1 MKLRIERDALAQ
13 SLSVVGPSV
22 PVRPTIP
29 TLGGVL
35 LEAGEE
41 SARLSGFDYEVAA
54 QSSIP
59 TTAIAEPGS
68 ALVSGRLLTE
78 IIKLLPSH
86 SVDFSDDGTNLNLT
100 CGQSRFSLPLM
111 PVMDYPQLPTL
122 PDTTGVVD
130 QEAFSAAV
138 AQVAVAAGRD
148 DTLPFLT
155 GINVEFHHK
164 FIRLVAT
171 DRFRIAIRELD
182 WTPTK
187 PSASTEPSSVLVPS
201 RTLSAATKTM
211 TGSQVEIGSAPD
223 QQVLGLQS
231 RNQHSIMRLLD
242 SPFIPYERYLTHE
255 HTSTAVVD
263 PTPFIEAIKRVS
275 LLATRGSKIL
285 LSFSDGAVHLSAGSD
300 GEGRAEETLACEFEG
315 EPLTIAFSPRYL
327 MDGLSAARATKIEIV
342 MNGPTRAATLRS
354 VDDSGDADQAS
365 GRHLYVLMPMRL
377 EPS

>member
-1 MKLRIERDALAQ
+1 MKLRIERDALAR
-13 SLSVVGPSV
+13 SLSIVGPSV
-22 PVRPTIP
+22 PVRPPVP

-35 LEAGEE
+35 LEAGDE
-41 SARLSGFDYEVAA
+41 SVRLSGFDYEFAA

-59 TTAIAEPGS
+59 TTAVAEPGS

-78 IIKLLPSH
+78 IVKLLPPH
-86 SVDFSDDGTNLNLT
+86 SVDFSVDGTNLNLA
-100 CGQSRFSLPLM
+100 CGQSRFALPLM
-111 PVMDYPQLPTL
+111 PVMDYPPLPTL

-130 QEAFSAAV
+130 REAFSAAV

-155 GINVEFHHK
+155 GISIEFHDK

-182 WTPTK
+182 WTPIK
-187 PSASTEPSSVLVPS
+187 PSTSTEPSSVLVPS
-201 RTLSAATKTM
+201 RTLAAATKTM
-211 TGSQVEIGSAPD
+211 TGSQIEIGSAPG

-242 SPFIPYERYLTHE
+242 SPFAPYERYLTHE
-255 HTSTAVVD
+255 RTSTAVVD
-263 PTPFIEAIKRVS
+263 PAPFIEAIKRVS
-275 LLATRGSKIL
+275 LLASRGSKIL
-285 LSFSDGAVHLSAGSD
+285 FSFSDDAVHLSAGSD
-300 GEGRAEETLACEFEG
+300 GEGRGEETLACEFEG

-327 MDGLSAARATKIEIV
+327 MDGLGAARATKVEIV
-342 MNGPTRAATLRS
+342 MNGSIRAATLRS

-365 GRHLYVLMPMRL
+365 GRRLYVLMPMRL
-377 EPS
+377 